1 VNNAT
6 KCKYSVVSVIML
18 PCRHYKVK
26 YDSLYNACISIP
38 GSPEPPG
45 FFAAYSVDNI
55 HDQ

>member
-1 VNNAT
+1 MDNAT

-18 PCRHYKVK
+18 PCRHCNVK
-26 YDSLYNACISIP
+26 YDSLSNACISIP